1 MRVLVDHYLA
11 RRASLASPGIDELR
25 WLQPVRPVTCSACA
39 QRWSRR
45 DARRSKPDRGLV
57 RTKVEA
63 LNQNGQVV
71 MSMVAMNLFRCR
83 NPN

>member
-1 MRVLVDHYLA
+1 MRVLVDHYFA
-11 RRASLASPGIDELR
+11 RRALASPGIDELR
-25 WLQPVRPVTCSACA
+25 WLHPAPGDVLRCA
-39 QRWSRR
+39 HGAQARVAVEARSR
-45 DARRSKPDRGLV
+45 LV